1 LQRTLNNH
9 VDAINDLAVQDSSA
23 AASAKGDSVPLL
35 ASTADDRTVRLWQ
48 PRNGRLLRFR
58 KLPSIARTIVFSP
71 DGTKLV
77 LGCDDG
83 QIRILDVM
91 GLQIL
96 GEKRADCGRIF
107 VIVRSSNPDE
117 IFVGGSLGASRI
129 GLK

>member
-1 LQRTLNNH
+1 M
-9 VDAINDLAVQDSSA
+9 
-23 AASAKGDSVPLL
+23 
-35 ASTADDRTVRLWQ
+35 
-48 PRNGRLLRFR
+48 
-58 KLPSIARTIVFSP
+58 VFSP
-71 DGTKLV
+71 EGTKLV

-96 GEKRADCGRIF
+96 GEKRSDCGRIF

-129 GLK
+129 SLK